1 MTKTED
7 PYKALVDLTHD
18 MAGAAALQ
26 PTAGIGV
33 IVSPPP
39 DIQIRY
45 HGFVLRAKDL
55 YIDEYWIPGH
65 RRHIVGETDFRGGGS
80 GDPAYESH
88 NHPIDNDETW
98 TDTWNPGDK
107 VLLIPVT
114 GDDNRT
120 TKQFIVGMKLKRLD
134 GN

>member
-7 PYKALVDLTHD
+7 PYKALVDLTYD
-18 MAGAAALQ
+18 MAGGGGGRRGGGGGAE
-26 PTAGIGV
+26 GV
-33 IVSPPP
+33 SPP

-45 HGFVLRAKDL
+45 HGFILRAKDL
-55 YIDEYWIPGH
+55 YIDEYWLPGH
-65 RRHIVGETDFRGGGS
+65 RRHIVGETSFRGGGS

-98 TDTWNPGDK
+98 TDTWKPGDK